1 MIRLSDRENNN
12 KDKNMKEFFIKIIRD
27 IFCFKRNAIE
37 KIVNTKFNEINHKNY
52 ELNCFNS
59 DDLSCFVN
67 ENNDYFKGFFVK
79 DEYNDDIN
87 FLDINSIS
95 ASKSKSSGYLFD
107 TIYSFGKNV
116 LIHRK
121 MNWSFERCIKHI
133 EMDSKKLNLVY
144 YKWNDKYEWK
154 NSDGSHHFA
163 AANFLAT
170 NNGYEQS
177 FDCEVIKY
185 SINKEVIN
193 KLFES
198 YEMFVFNIPSY
209 ILTEVFKED
218 IQDIIHIKNNHIIV
232 LFDKDKAKYKGYLNL
247 LRLID
252 KKYILYFNEYL
263 YSRLK

>member
-1 MIRLSDRENNN
+1 M
-12 KDKNMKEFFIKIIRD
+12 KDFFITILKD
-27 IFCFKRNAIE
+27 IFCSKKNTREKLINIKFK
-37 KIVNTKFNEINHKNY
+37 EIDYKY
-52 ELNCFNS
+52 ITLNCFNS
-59 DDLSCFVN
+59 DDLSFFIDEKN
-67 ENNDYFKGFFVK
+67 KYFKDFFIRENFK
-79 DEYNDDIN
+79 ENLN
-87 FLDINSIS
+87 FLKIDSIS
-95 ASKSKSSGYLFD
+95 ASKSKSAGYIFD
-107 TIYSFGKNV
+107 TIYLFGKNV
-116 LIHRK
+116 VIDRK
-121 MNWSFERCIKHI
+121 SNWTYEDCIKHI
-133 EMDSKKLNLVY
+133 SKDCFSLRY
-144 YKWNDKYEWK
+144 YNWNKKYEWR